1 MNQNFQPNHLIR
13 SPRGLALVLAAAL
26 TLTVSACGG
35 ASSAASGAANAAGQ
49 PTAAEVSPSGDV
61 PDNAVFVNYQNA
73 EGGYTIQYVE
83 GWTVKPGS
91 SGAVAITDI
100 DSAEL
105 VEIRDLP
112 AGDLTQYATSIDEPK
127 LQSQVT
133 DYKRTDLKTM
143 TVNNQAA
150 NNQVIIELTYSSTSA
165 PDPVTNKTRAVI
177 SQRYYIPGPNN
188 RLAILTL
195 TTPDGVD
202 NVDAFR
208 QMLESFSWQ

>member
-1 MNQNFQPNHLIR
+1 M
-13 SPRGLALVLAAAL
+13 
-26 TLTVSACGG
+26 
-35 ASSAASGAANAAGQ
+35 
-49 PTAAEVSPSGDV
+49 
-61 PDNAVFVNYQNA
+61 
-73 EGGYTIQYVE
+73 
-83 GWTVKPGS
+83 
-91 SGAVAITDI
+91 
-100 DSAEL
+100 
-105 VEIRDLP
+105 
-112 AGDLTQYATSIDEPK
+112 
-127 LQSQVT
+127 T

-177 SQRYYIPGPNN
+177 SQRYYIPGPNS

>member
-1 MNQNFQPNHLIR
+1 MGQTIDYNQI
-13 SPRGLALVLAAAL
+13 
-26 TLTVSACGG
+26 
-35 ASSAASGAANAAGQ
+35 AGVYAQ
-49 PTAAEVSPSGDV
+49 TRTAAPWIVTWL
-61 PDNAVFVNYQNA
+61 A
-73 EGGYTIQYVE
+73 EQ
-83 GWTVKPGS
+83 
-91 SGAVAITDI
+91 
-100 DSAEL
+100 
-105 VEIRDLP
+105 IRDLP